1 MTHRVRMHLKSEKNH
16 HPWPDSNFW
25 LSVPREEEVG
35 EPQTTRPSNEMM
47 IVANFLGH
55 NPRRSAIF
63 RWNSTHSRPQI
74 LWVRESW
81 SLPLNLKLLSDVYFH
96 IKSKKLAPLML
107 FSTHWMIENFWSMF
121 YSINKMENEVF
132 LIFGSWIKT
141 IFGLFYII

>member
-1 MTHRVRMHLKSEKNH
+1 MSLKSEKNIFS
-16 HPWPDSNFW
+16 WPDSNFW
-25 LSVPREEEVG
+25 RSMPREEEVG
-35 EPQTTRPSNEMM
+35 ELQTTRLSIQMM
-47 IVANFLGH
+47 RRACFLGH

-63 RWNSTHSRPQI
+63 RWNSTHSRQQI

-96 IKSKKLAPLML
+96 IKSKKLAPLTL
-107 FSTHWMIENFWSMF
+107 FLTHRTIENFWSMF

-141 IFGLFYII
+141 IFGLFIHHLESLS